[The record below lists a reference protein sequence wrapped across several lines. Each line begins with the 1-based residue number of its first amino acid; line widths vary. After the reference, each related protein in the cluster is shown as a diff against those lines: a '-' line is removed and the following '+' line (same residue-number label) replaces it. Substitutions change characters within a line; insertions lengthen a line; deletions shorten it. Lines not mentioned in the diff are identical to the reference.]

1 MFTNKTLW
9 KRLGF
14 TVMVLAFY
22 QIAITTPLPNLSAKV
37 TDSDLLG
44 LLNITSGGGFKSL
57 TLFALGLTPYITAT
71 IIVQLLSSGVSK
83 SMTLWSEQGTAGR
96 TKLNTVTKV
105 IMIALS
111 LIQAPS
117 LIFAFKQLGALGI
130 TQTPTIKTYVFATLI
145 VTAGASVSKFLGD
158 ELNRKGLGNG
168 ASLIIA
174 ANVAASLPDT
184 LKTFI
189 SLVNGKGTQATG
201 WMAVAVFTVGFLLI
215 VFMELTERRIRLQ
228 SMRQTKLL
236 SKEAYLP
243 IKLNPSGMVPVIF
256 AGGLIAIA
264 QSLTTMAGSNSTFK
278 EISAFFSL
286 SGMSGKIVYGSV
298 VFFFGVF
305 YAFTQLNP
313 TKLTKQLMDSGT
325 YIIEVPY
332 EDTERYL
339 ALNIVQMSIIGS
351 ALLTIMALTPY
362 LLGIGQSVSLI
373 SLLILIIAVI
383 ELARQINGL
392 AHKNKYDT
400 IL

>member
-14 TVMVLAFY
+14 TVMVLTLY

-37 TDSDLLG
+37 ADSPLLS

-57 TLFALGLTPYITAT
+57 TLFALGLAPYITAT

-83 SMTLWSEQGTAGR
+83 SMTLWSEQGTVGR
-96 TKLNTVTKV
+96 KKLDIVTKV
-105 IMIALS
+105 IMITLA

-117 LIFAFKQLGALGI
+117 LIYAFKQLGTLGI
-130 TQTPTIKTYVFATLI
+130 TQTPTLKTYVFATLI
-145 VTAGASVSKFLGD
+145 VTAGASASKFLGD
-158 ELNRKGLGNG
+158 ELNRNGLGNG
-168 ASLIIA
+168 ASLLIASNIA
-174 ANVAASLPDT
+174 AGLPET
-184 LKTFI
+184 LKAFVTLI
-189 SLVNGKGTQATG
+189 TGKGTQAKG
-201 WMAVAVFTVGFLLI
+201 WIAVSIFVIGFLLI
-215 VFMELTERRIRLQ
+215 IFMELTEKRIKLQ
-228 SMRQTKLL
+228 VMRQTKRS
-236 SKEAYLP
+236 SKNAYLP
-243 IKLNPSGMVPVIF
+243 VKLNPSGMVPVIF

-264 QSLTTMAGSNSTFK
+264 QSLTTIAGSNSTFK

-286 SGMSGKIVYGSV
+286 TGVSGKIVYGSV

-325 YIIEVPY
+325 YIIDVPY
-332 EDTERYL
+332 EHTEQYL

-351 ALLTIMALTPY
+351 ALLTIMALVPY
-362 LLGIGQSVSLI
+362 LLGIGQNVSLI

-383 ELARQINGL
+383 EIARQINGL